1 MTCGRYQH
9 LVSPSK
15 EQGDQQIALFR
26 LVCRI
31 QAGRGHLAAVAS
43 SGVSKGKESGET
55 GDTKKSEEKER
66 EKEANKNSKGS
77 NDKVEEASILAV
89 LRRTQ
94 HTMSKETSRG
104 SDEEKVKK
112 NEKQV
117 KEGHAK
123 EKTKKSEEESQP
135 RWRRSREAKTQCPEK
150 SLTEE
155 LNSALRS
162 EAEHEKEKELK
173 KKAEKKSTETIGRA
187 PNPEK
192 SLMEEM
198 EAALAS
204 EPSLPTGKGKREKQ
218 NLIPADVSLKVYTPP
233 LPLDPTFHSEESDD
247 RERNKNTL

>member
-1 MTCGRYQH
+1 MNEKE
-9 LVSPSK
+9 SK
-15 EQGDQQIALFR
+15 NGANELICISKGSDQFISF
-26 LVCRI
+26 
-31 QAGRGHLAAVAS
+31 GAVAS

-104 SDEEKVKK
+104 SDEE
-112 NEKQV
+112 
-117 KEGHAK
+117 
-123 EKTKKSEEESQP
+123 
-135 RWRRSREAKTQCPEK
+135 
-150 SLTEE
+150 
-155 LNSALRS
+155 
-162 EAEHEKEKELK
+162 AEHEKEKELK
-173 KKAEKKSTETIGRA
+173 KKAE
-187 PNPEK
+187 NPEK